1 MKLFVQK
8 LQQLIRQLA
17 SKKLAIKSSYLS
29 KKMLSQ
35 VVKLHLSNDWNQT
48 VLNAKKVVQYSTY
61 FSFKDLS
68 DDETSN
74 VMLHLNKLVETDHSP
89 LEIAK

>member
-48 VLNAKKVVQYSTY
+48 VLNAKKLFNIQHILVSKIYQ
-61 FSFKDLS
+61 
-68 DDETSN
+68 
-74 VMLHLNKLVETDHSP
+74 VMKHQM
-89 LEIAK
+89 

>member
-8 LQQLIRQLA
+8 LQQLIRQLT
-17 SKKLAIKSSYLS
+17 SKKLAITSYLS

-35 VVKLHLSNDWNQT
+35 VVKLHLSYDWNQT
-48 VLNAKKVVQYSTY
+48 VSNAKKVVQYSTY
-61 FSFKDLS
+61 FNLKDLFG
-68 DDETSN
+68 DETSN
-74 VMLHLNKLVETDHSP
+74 VKLHLNKLVETNHSP